1 MPWKSKKRGGILWI
15 CSFVIIGMR
24 KIENKLDELVYEE
37 YGEELDAKDK
47 EIEDHK
53 KIIKT
58 KDEEIKSY
66 KNLIKGFVR

>member
-1 MPWKSKKRGGILWI
+1 
-15 CSFVIIGMR
+15 MR
-24 KIENKLDELVYEE
+24 KIENELDELVYEE

-58 KDEEIKSY
+58 KDGVCP
-66 KNLIKGFVR
+66 LINFLAF

>member
-1 MPWKSKKRGGILWI
+1 
-15 CSFVIIGMR
+15 MR
-24 KIENKLDELVYEE
+24 KIENELDELVYEE
-37 YGEELDAKDK
+37 YCEELDANDK

-66 KNLIKGFVR
+66 KNLIKKLKKFDDLNNPEARKIINTLMLLK

>member
-1 MPWKSKKRGGILWI
+1 
-15 CSFVIIGMR
+15 MR
-24 KIENKLDELVYEE
+24 KIENELDELVYEE
-37 YGEELDAKDK
+37 YCEELDAKDK

-66 KNLIKGFVR
+66 NVVNLIFYFMVFSFFYVGL